1 MVSGLEKID
10 FETDYRENK
19 YTTLKKLEMNNEQ
32 KSIIKNNMHTV
43 TYADVIYWIY
53 FRQS

>member
-19 YTTLKKLEMNNEQ
+19 YAVIIALCMRKDTSVRLKAK
-32 KSIIKNNMHTV
+32 
-43 TYADVIYWIY
+43 
-53 FRQS
+53 